1 MRKIIIRLSVSF
13 ALLAS
18 VVAGV
23 ASCNKWLDVVP
34 DDGIPSIETAFN
46 LRSSAIRYL
55 ATCYSY
61 MTREGVPETDHGM
74 LTGDELWDLVGRN
87 VTHYDTKGN
96 PRVPGVLFNIARG
109 MQSANNVYGN
119 DFGRMY
125 EGIRCCDILVEH
137 IYDVPDM
144 TREEKDRWV
153 AEVTFLKAYYH
164 FNLLKKWGPIPLIHK
179 SLPIDSDV
187 ETVRVYRD
195 NVDDCFDYI
204 IELLDQAYPNLYA
217 TLPST
222 DEYGRITQPICAALK
237 ARVAAYAA
245 SPLFNGNLDEVALV
259 DNQGRQLF
267 PQKSDAEKLAR
278 WTYAMNACERAIK
291 VADSLGFRLYDTT
304 GIVMP
309 YNDTLKITVALRN
322 SLTERYNETGGNPE
336 VIWPN
341 TQTPRG
347 AMIMYQRLIQPI
359 LSSYT
364 DMLGGYRF
372 FGVPIKIAEQFYTNH
387 GIPIANDRDWE
398 GVNTMEL
405 VKGDDVHAFYIQPDY
420 TTIRLNFDREPR
432 FYAFL
437 GFDGGKWFGQL
448 SNYNRAF
455 KPTDIYDVECRMGGK
470 HAKTSSETGP
480 VTGYFPKKLIPIQST
495 WTADNTFSSYTFAWP
510 MIRLTDLYLLYAECI
525 NEAEG
530 PDGPH
535 SADLFKYLDAIRS
548 RAGIPDVK
556 TAWEQYSNNPTYYKS
571 QAGMRD
577 IIHKERLN
585 ELAFESQRFWDL
597 RRWKEA
603 PAEYQKGIYG
613 FHVTGSA
620 PEDYYVKTF
629 IAEQQFG
636 LKDYFWPIPT
646 SYIEVNPNL
655 VQNLGW

>member
-1 MRKIIIRLSVSF
+1 MTMRKIFIRLSMSF

-34 DDGIPSIETAFN
+34 DDGIPSVETAFN

-61 MTREGVPETDHGM
+61 MTQEGVPGTDHGM
-74 LTGDELWDLVGRN
+74 LTGDELWDLVGRI
-87 VTHYDTKGN
+87 VTNTSA
-96 PRVPGVLFNIARG
+96 RVPNNLFNIARG
-109 MQSANNVYGN
+109 YQTPNTVYGN
-119 DFGRMY
+119 DFGSMY

-137 IYDVPDM
+137 INDVPDM
-144 TREEKDRWV
+144 TREEKDRWT
-153 AEVTFLKAYYH
+153 AEATFLKAYYH
-164 FNLLKKWGPIPLIHK
+164 FNLLKKWGPIPIVHE

-204 IELLDQAYPNLYA
+204 LGLLDQAYPHLYP
-217 TLPST
+217 TIPST

-245 SPLFNGNLDEVALV
+245 SPLFNGNPDEASLV

-291 VADSLGFRLYDTT
+291 VADSLGFRLYDTS

-309 YNDTLKITVALRN
+309 YNDTLKITVAIRN
-322 SLTERYNETGGNPE
+322 SVTERYNESGGNQE

-341 TQTPRG
+341 TQTNRS
-347 AMIMYQRLIQPI
+347 AQTMYQRLVQPC
-359 LSSYT
+359 LGAYT

-372 FGVPIKIAEQFYTNH
+372 LGVPIKIAEQFYTNH
-387 GIPIANDRDWE
+387 GLPIANDRDWE

-432 FYAFL
+432 FYASL

-448 SNYNRAF
+448 SNYNRVF
-455 KPTDIYDVECRMGGK
+455 KPADIYDVECRMGGK
-470 HAKTSSETGP
+470 HAKTGSETGP

-495 WTADNTFSSYTFAWP
+495 WTANNSFSSYTYAWP

-535 SADLFKYLDAIRS
+535 SAELFKYLDAIRS

-556 TAWEQYSNNPTYYKS
+556 TAWEQYSNNPSYYKS
-571 QAGMRD
+571 KSGMRD

-585 ELAFESQRFWDL
+585 EFVFESQRFWDL